1 MKLFTFWR
9 SMAAWRVRIALNLK
23 GLEADPVYVDLDT
36 GAQRDAAYRDVNP
49 QMSLPALIDGEGP
62 ALFQSLAI
70 VEYLDEVHPEPPL
83 LPRDAR
89 GRARVRGLAM
99 ILASDSHPLLVPR
112 VRGYLE
118 HELKLSEAQRLQ
130 WTRHWVTQ
138 GLTAVEA
145 YLARGPETGRFCH
158 GNAPTLADICLVGH
172 IGVAHNLNC
181 DLAALPTATRIATE
195 CGALP
200 AFARAQPLAQP
211 DAPKT
216 AKPAS

>member
-23 GLEADPVYVDLDT
+23 GLTADPVFVDLDA
-36 GAQRDAAYRDVNP
+36 GAQHDAAYRKVNP
-49 QMSLPALIDGEGP
+49 QMALPALIDGDGP

-70 VEYLDEVHPEPPL
+70 IEYLDEVHPEPPL
-83 LPRDAR
+83 LPADPR

-112 VRGYLE
+112 VRAYLE
-118 HELKLSEAQRLQ
+118 QELKLSKQQRQQ
-130 WTRHWVTQ
+130 WGRHWVTE

-145 YLARGPETGRFCH
+145 HLVRDRETGRFCH

-172 IGVAHNLNC
+172 IGAAQWFNC
-181 DLAALPTATRIATE
+181 DLAALPTATRIAAE
-195 CGALP
+195 CGTLQ
-200 AFARAQPLAQP
+200 AFAQAHPQAQP
-211 DAPKT
+211 DAPR
-216 AKPAS
+216 PA

>member
-23 GLEADPVYVDLDT
+23 GLKADSVYVDLDA
-36 GAQRDAAYRDVNP
+36 GAQRDGAYREVNP
-49 QMSLPALIDGEGP
+49 QMALPALIDGEGP

-83 LPRDAR
+83 LPADPR

-112 VRGYLE
+112 VRAYLE
-118 HELKLSEAQRLQ
+118 RELKLSEEQRQQ
-130 WTRHWVTQ
+130 WARHWVID

-145 YLARGPETGRFCH
+145 HLARDRETGRFCH
-158 GNAPTLADICLVGH
+158 GGAPTLADICLVGH
-172 IGVAHNLNC
+172 VGVARWLNC
-181 DLAALPTATRIATE
+181 DLAALPTATRIAAA

-200 AFARAQPLAQP
+200 AFAQAHPQAQA
-211 DAPKT
+211 DAPKSVR
-216 AKPAS
+216 PA